1 MYETRC
7 RCSSAAV
14 SGRAEEALSARN
26 RMNNIHPFI
35 NGNGR
40 TARAASYF
48 VLCVKAGGWLGGDP
62 ILPALIKRE
71 RPRYVAALKAADA
84 SFATGGEPNLGP
96 LHTLLVD
103 LLAEQMKSAVG
114 FARFLPAISGAP
126 PGSIQ
131 TPLHNL
137 NRDHRR
143 EPRKGGPTGSHLPRP
158 LLPPRSDLIQLA
170 DGVA

>member
-84 SFATGGEPNLGP
+84 SFATGGGPDLGP

-103 LLAEQMKSAVG
+103 LLAEQMKSAG
-114 FARFLPAISGAP
+114 IDPNAAP
-126 PGSIQ
+126 QPQQGSSPR
-131 TPLHNL
+131 TP
-137 NRDHRR
+137 
-143 EPRKGGPTGSHLPRP
+143 
-158 LLPPRSDLIQLA
+158 
-170 DGVA
+170 

>member
-1 MYETRC
+1 MPSMYETRC

-84 SFATGGEPNLGP
+84 SFATGGGPDLGP

-103 LLAEQMKSAVG
+103 LLAEQMKSAG
-114 FARFLPAISGAP
+114 IDPNAAP
-126 PGSIQ
+126 QPQQGSSPR
-131 TPLHNL
+131 TP
-137 NRDHRR
+137 
-143 EPRKGGPTGSHLPRP
+143 
-158 LLPPRSDLIQLA
+158 
-170 DGVA
+170 